1 MFMAQPR
8 PDNETGAPEKKP
20 RRSNKS
26 PEPLSENGVEATA
39 PKKRRSTKK
48 SSEAI
53 QDTGTEAESAPKKR
67 RSTKKCPEAVAETGT
82 EVEPTPKRRRAAK
95 KTSEAALEPGTEA
108 EPTTRKR
115 RATKKTLEAEL
126 EAGTEAESTPKK
138 RRSTKKP
145 PETVPETGAEGEPTP
160 KKRRVA
166 KKTSEAGVETG
177 TEAEPT
183 PKKRRSTKKTPETV
197 PETGSEPEVTPKP
210 RRRSRK
216 NQSLKGQDGFIATTP
231 VAERLADADIW
242 SNKARKKKPAKKMD
256 TDHLMVADRTRVN
269 IVSYKLCD
277 DIIKY
282 LGPSLDRH
290 RGCDLLDMNPGVG
303 VWSRALHDAV
313 QPRQHIMME
322 PWAEEYTP
330 FIKEAMG
337 DRQNVKIVPKMGMIW
352 KDLQETLQAHIAPHH
367 TPTSRGQT
375 PERNDSI
382 LVTMNVS
389 AWPEKPVY
397 SFPSLSV
404 MVAYQL
410 IRYIR
415 TSSFFQQYGLVRVL
429 LWANNDF
436 KHRILPRSVGERVRA
451 NFEAELACEYIHEVA
466 GIDSYDFSYFRRNS
480 RDEWLSYESAA
491 RCYRNMKDLGIDMIP
506 GRETRMFKA
515 LEEDPQLLKS
525 QKLAGRNPIRVLR
538 PFQDELEKLEQ
549 EASPKSSPSAR
560 LHSLRTRVAAEG
572 QEGIIVLE
580 LLQTLEKLSAMG
592 PSHPEFAPL
601 ETEFNNRINGM
612 KRNLREIF
620 YAVRDNYFSFRRNSG
635 PTLLWDRRTYEPLTA
650 DPTEFWPN
658 APVCLL
664 DIQPRAV
671 DPLFHEIGPSSN
683 RSGDVSDIL
692 LRTAFGHPANSLPH
706 AMASMWP
713 GFADLVDQCPSFIDP
728 RVGGTRVSGHGELA
742 VRAMSE
748 ENWADVVRAWMN
760 WPFRPS
766 YLTLLGRAPD
776 LSGAESQDAEGSGF
790 GGGAM
795 GARNL

>member
-1 MFMAQPR
+1 MLARFCHGPAPQLARLLGRTYRTYPVFQSSVTRTAARPNARTFTTARMCMAKAKPK
-8 PDNETGAPEKKP
+8 PEDETGTPEKKP
-20 RRSNKS
+20 RKS
-26 PEPLSENGVEATA
+26 RKASEAVPENGADEST
-39 PKKRRSTKK
+39 PKKKRAAKK
-48 SSEAI
+48 
-53 QDTGTEAESAPKKR
+53 T
-67 RSTKKCPEAVAETGT
+67 PEAVPETGT
-82 EVEPTPKRRRAAK
+82 EVEPTPKKRQSK
-95 KTSEAALEPGTEA
+95 KKRTEA
-108 EPTTRKR
+108 VLENGVEEPKPKKR
-115 RATKKTLEAEL
+115 RATKKT
-126 EAGTEAESTPKK
+126 
-138 RRSTKKP
+138 
-145 PETVPETGAEGEPTP
+145 PEPVL
-160 KKRRVA
+160 
-166 KKTSEAGVETG
+166 ETG

-183 PKKRRSTKKTPETV
+183 PKKRRGTKKSTEAGT
-197 PETGSEPEVTPKP
+197 ESEASPKRQP
-210 RRRSRK
+210 RSSK
-216 NQSLKGQDGFIATTP
+216 KQSLREQDGFIATTP
-231 VAERLADADIW
+231 VAERLAEANIW
-242 SNKARKKKPAKKMD
+242 SNKARKKKPSSKID
-256 TDHLMVADRTRVN
+256 TDNLVVADSTRVN
-269 IVSYKLCD
+269 IVSDKLCD

-290 RGCDLLDMNPGVG
+290 QGCDLLDMNPGVG

-322 PWAEEYTP
+322 PRAEEYSP
-330 FIKEAMG
+330 FLTEAMG
-337 DRQNVKIVPKMGMIW
+337 DRQNVKIIPKQGIIW
-352 KDLQETLQAHIAPHH
+352 KDLHETLRAHLAPHH
-367 TPTSRGQT
+367 TPTPRGQK

-429 LWANNDF
+429 LWTNNDF
-436 KHRILPRSVGERVRA
+436 KYRLLPRSVGERVRS
-451 NFEAELACEYIHEVA
+451 NFEAELSCEYIHEVA
-466 GIDSYDFSYFRRNS
+466 GIDAYDFNYFRRNS

-491 RCYRNMKDLGIDMIP
+491 RCYRNMKDLGIDTIP

-515 LEEDPQLLKS
+515 LEADPAQLLKP
-525 QKLAGRNPIRVLR
+525 QKLAGRNPISVLR

-549 EASPKSSPSAR
+549 EASELSDSAR
-560 LHSLRTRVAAEG
+560 NIRLNTLRTRVAAEG
-572 QEGIIVLE
+572 QESILVLE

-592 PSHPEFAPL
+592 PSHPDFAPL
-601 ETEFNNRINGM
+601 EAEFNNRIDGM

-620 YAVRDNYFSFRRNSG
+620 CAVRDNYFSFRRNKG
-635 PTLLWDRRTYEPLTA
+635 PTLLWDRRAYEPLTA

-671 DPLFHEIGPSSN
+671 DPLFHEIGPSST

-692 LRTAFGHPANSLPH
+692 LRTAFAHRALSLPRV
-706 AMASMWP
+706 MASMWP
-713 GFADLVDQCPSFIDP
+713 GFADLVDQCPSFTDP
-728 RVGGTRVSGHGELA
+728 RLGGSHVSGHGELS

-760 WPFRPS
+760 WPFRPP
-766 YLTLLGRAPD
+766 YLTLLGRTPD
-776 LSGAESQDAEGSGF
+776 LSGSESHDTEGMSGA
-790 GGGAM
+790 AM